1 VLVSVVCFSIATR
14 QLLRK
19 CKGDAGI
26 DQGVSAGIA
35 AGNGK
40 TIGFSG

>member
-1 VLVSVVCFSIATR
+1 VLLSDVCFSIATR

-19 CKGDAGI
+19 GKGDAGI
-26 DQGVSAGIA
+26 DQGVA
-35 AGNGK
+35 ADGK

>member
-1 VLVSVVCFSIATR
+1 VLLSDVCFSIATR

-19 CKGDAGI
+19 GKGDAGI

-35 AGNGK
+35 ADGK
-40 TIGFSG
+40 IIGFPR